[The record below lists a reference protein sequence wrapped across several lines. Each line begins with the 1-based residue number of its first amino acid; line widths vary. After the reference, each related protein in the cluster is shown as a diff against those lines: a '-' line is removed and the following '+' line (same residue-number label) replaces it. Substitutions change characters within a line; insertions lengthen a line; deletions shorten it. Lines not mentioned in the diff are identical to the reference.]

1 MGTIKTTKNIGLA
14 FLAKRKELGY
24 TQVQAAALMGTG
36 DRFIRELEKG
46 KPTLQIEKV
55 LYACS
60 MMGINFHLEISP
72 TPPAAQSQSEAANED
87 LFIE

>member
-1 MGTIKTTKNIGLA
+1 MA

-60 MMGINFHLEISP
+60 MVGLNFHLEISP
-72 TPPAAQSQSEAANED
+72 TPPLAQPQTNAENED

>member
-1 MGTIKTTKNIGLA
+1 MTTKNIGMA

-60 MMGINFHLEISP
+60 MMGITFHMDISQAP
-72 TPPAAQSQSEAANED
+72 SPALIKTEFENED
-87 LFIE
+87 LFLE